1 MADSTAYARIPA
13 RPTTY
18 KGIKMRSRL
27 EAGYAAYLDH
37 SRVAWEYEPECF
49 GDELGQYL
57 PDFRVKTPTDTFYI
71 EIKPNR
77 EQAERAGDRMRII
90 HSSEPGAHLVIRYP
104 IYCPDAYGWESDEK
118 WRGHISIPAATVDPS
133 PEAWETYLRSRFS
146 DVDRDG
152 SLVSFDCGE
161 WSQRVALHIADAETV
176 EAIAQAALPGLKC
189 SPPDWVS
196 EGPPSYAPAT
206 FTHVPD
212 MWNLIAGPR
221 IPDARFVEFQED
233 REITDTYTGQTFMDM
248 TAWML

>member
-27 EAGYAAYLDH
+27 EAGYAAHLDH

-118 WRGHISIPAATVDPS
+118 WRGKICIPAATVDPS
-133 PEAWETYLRSRFS
+133 PEAWETYLARGY
-146 DVDRDG
+146 DVQRDG
-152 SLVSFDCGE
+152 NQVTFDADGTLTVLHVSD
-161 WSQRVALHIADAETV
+161 ADQV
-176 EAIAQAALPGLKC
+176 DAIATAAQPLTSG
-189 SPPDWVS
+189 PPDWAPK
-196 EGPPSYAPAT
+196 EPRSYVPES
-206 FTHVPD
+206 FTHVD
-212 MWNLIAGPR
+212 GAWNLIAGPR
-221 IPDARFVEFQED
+221 IPDARFVEFVED
-233 REITDTYTGQTFMDM
+233 REITDTYVGQFFMDT